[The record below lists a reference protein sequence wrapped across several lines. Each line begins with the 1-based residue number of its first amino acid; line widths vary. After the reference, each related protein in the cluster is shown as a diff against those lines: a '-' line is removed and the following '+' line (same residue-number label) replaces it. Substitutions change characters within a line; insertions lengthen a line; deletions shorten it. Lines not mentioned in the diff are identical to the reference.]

1 MSKVNTRVLG
11 GAVALVVVLLA
22 WHWIAAALRP
32 KVVEKPTAVAVDVAR
47 VRRADVPVYLE
58 GLGTVQAFYTV
69 TVTARVD
76 GQIEKVAFKEGQDV
90 KKGDLLV
97 QIDPRPYQAALGV
110 AIATRDKDKAQ
121 LANAHLDMDRYAVL
135 APEDLASK
143 QTVDT
148 QRALIAQLAAQV
160 KADEAAIDNARTQ
173 LDYTTIA
180 SPIDGRTGIR
190 LIDPGNIVHATAT
203 TGMVVVTQLEPIAI
217 IATLPEEQFGQLNE
231 ALQRGAVTATAL
243 SRDDQEVLDTGT
255 VELIDNQIDQTTG
268 TIRVKAILPNR
279 ERRLWPGE
287 FVNLRLLTQTRHQV
301 LTIPASA
308 LERGPEG
315 TFTYVVQPN
324 STVAMVPITTLE
336 QVGDTVVV
344 AKGVTDAQ
352 EVVASNQY
360 RLQPGALIR
369 ANAPASAGASAGT
382 PPPATG
388 TSAGRPPRAPPS
400 ADSSGITP
408 PSGAAANTPR
418 GTPTPAGGPGGVQLP
433 AYAQLPQAG
442 SARTA
447 P

>member
-1 MSKVNTRVLG
+1 MNTRLLREPRFVV
-11 GAVALVVVLLA
+11 GAAGALVLVLLA

-32 KVVEKPTAVAVDVAR
+32 RVVEKPTPVAVDLAP

-76 GQIEKVAFKEGQDV
+76 GQINEVAFKEGQDV

-110 AIATRDKDKAQ
+110 AVATRDKDKAQ
-121 LANAHLDMDRYAVL
+121 LANAHLDMDRYAAL

-148 QRALIAQLAAQV
+148 QRALIAQLTAQV

-173 LDYTTIA
+173 LDYTTIT
-180 SPIDGRTGIR
+180 SPIAGRTGIR
-190 LIDPGNIVHATAT
+190 LVDPGNIVHGTAT

-217 IATLPEEQFGQLNE
+217 IASLPEENFEELQS
-231 ALQRGAVTATAL
+231 ALQRGPVTATAL
-243 SRDDQEVLDTGT
+243 SRDDKEALDTGR

-268 TIRVKAILPNR
+268 TIRVKAILPNK

-324 STVAMVPITTLE
+324 STVAMAPLTTLE
-336 QVGDTVVV
+336 QAGDLVVV
-344 AKGVTDAQ
+344 AKGVTEGQ
-352 EVVASNQY
+352 LVVASNQY
-360 RLQPGALIR
+360 RLQPGTLVR
-369 ANAPASAGASAGT
+369 ANTPAVAGASTGT
-382 PPPATG
+382 PPSTG
-388 TSAGRPPRAPPS
+388 TSASVPAGAPPS
-400 ADSSGITP
+400 ATP
-408 PSGAAANTPR
+408 AATGGSPGMAGAAN
-418 GTPTPAGGPGGVQLP
+418 LP
-433 AYAQLPQAG
+433 AYAHLPPAAG
-442 SARTA
+442 AKTA